1 MKGEGPVCAGKPR
14 EKTFATLT
22 QPLRHDP
29 VYGQDTE
36 SRRND

>member
-14 EKTFATLT
+14 ETFATLT

-29 VYGQDTE
+29 AYGQDTE